1 MAVFQEQDALIIP
14 TDVFGAEPSTDAGYA
29 REVVALTL
37 ASGDTVNVG
46 RLLVINDV
54 EKTAR
59 FAVAADVFDTV
70 GGTVVTT
77 TRLGIFLGRDLNTNG
92 AGHRSYL
99 EASFTEDGATVNVVV
114 IDRGYGSGQVAEG
127 YLHLGE
133 ASVPA
138 SFFHNQTADVQKA
151 LRTKLKLE
159 NGFKVQRQVKPLLA
173 IV

>member
-29 REVVALTL
+29 REVVTLTL

-46 RLLVINDV
+46 RLLVIDDV

-59 FAVAADVFDTV
+59 FAVAADIEAT
-70 GGTVVTT
+70 GAVVTT

-99 EASFTEDGATVNVVV
+99 EASFAEDGAELDVVV

-133 ASVPA
+133 ASLPA

-159 NGFKVQRQVKPLLA
+159 NGFKMQRQVKPLLA

>member
-29 REVVALTL
+29 REVVTLTL

-46 RLLVINDV
+46 RLLVIDDV

-59 FAVAADVFDTV
+59 FAVAADIEAAGD
-70 GGTVVTT
+70 VVTT
-77 TRLGIFLGRDLNTNG
+77 TRLGIFLGRSLNTNG

-99 EASFTEDGATVNVVV
+99 EASFAEDGAELDVVV

-138 SFFHNQTADVQKA
+138 SFFHNQTTDVQKA
-151 LRTKLKLE
+151 LRAKLKLE
-159 NGFKVQRQVKPLLA
+159 NGFEVQRQVKPLLA

>member
-29 REVVALTL
+29 REVVTLTL

-46 RLLVINDV
+46 RLLVIDDV

-59 FAVAADVFDTV
+59 FAVAADIEAT
-70 GGTVVTT
+70 GAVVTT

-99 EASFTEDGATVNVVV
+99 EASFAEDGAELDVVV

-138 SFFHNQTADVQKA
+138 SFFHNQTTDVQKA

-159 NGFKVQRQVKPLLA
+159 NGFKMQRQVKPLLA

>member
-29 REVVALTL
+29 REVVTLTL
-37 ASGDTVNVG
+37 SSGDTVNVG
-46 RLLVINDV
+46 RLLVVDDV
-54 EKTAR
+54 AKTAR
-59 FAVAADVFDTV
+59 FAVAADVYDADEEEL
-70 GGTVVTT
+70 VTT
-77 TRLGIFLGRDLNTNG
+77 TRLAIFLGRDLNTNG

-99 EASFTEDGATVNVVV
+99 EASFAEDGATVNVVV

-127 YLHLGE
+127 YLHLG
-133 ASVPA
+133 AATATA

-151 LRTKLKLE
+151 IRAKLKLE
-159 NGFKVQRQVKPLLA
+159 NGFKMQRQVKPLLA

>member
-29 REVVALTL
+29 REVVTLTL

-46 RLLVINDV
+46 RLLVIDDV

-59 FAVAADVFDTV
+59 FAVAADIDAA
-70 GGTVVTT
+70 GEVVTT
-77 TRLGIFLGRDLNTNG
+77 TRLGIFLGRSLNTNG

-99 EASFTEDGATVNVVV
+99 EASFAEDGAELDVVV

-138 SFFHNQTADVQKA
+138 SFFHNQTTALQKA
-151 LRTKLKLE
+151 LRAKLKLE
-159 NGFKVQRQVKPLLA
+159 NGFEVQRQVKPLLA

>member
-29 REVVALTL
+29 REVVTLTL

-46 RLLVINDV
+46 RLLVIDDV

-59 FAVAADVFDTV
+59 FAVAADIEAA
-70 GGTVVTT
+70 GEVVTT

-99 EASFTEDGATVNVVV
+99 EASFAEDGAELDVVV

-133 ASVPA
+133 ATVPA

-159 NGFKVQRQVKPLLA
+159 NGFKMQRQVKPLLA

>member
-29 REVVALTL
+29 REVVTLTL

-46 RLLVINDV
+46 RLLVIDDV

-59 FAVAADVFDTV
+59 FAVAADVFATDA
-70 GGTVVTT
+70 VVTT

-99 EASFTEDGATVNVVV
+99 EASFAEDGEELDVVV

-133 ASVPA
+133 ATVPA
-138 SFFHNQTADVQKA
+138 SFFHNQSADVQKA
-151 LRTKLKLE
+151 IRTKLKLE
-159 NGFKVQRQVKPLLA
+159 NGFKMQRQVKPLLA

>member
-29 REVVALTL
+29 REVVTLTL

-46 RLLVINDV
+46 RLLVIDDV

-59 FAVAADVFDTV
+59 FAVAADVFATDA
-70 GGTVVTT
+70 VVTT

-99 EASFTEDGATVNVVV
+99 EASFAEDGAELDVVV

-133 ASVPA
+133 ATEPA

-159 NGFKVQRQVKPLLA
+159 NGFKMQRQVKPLLA

>member
-29 REVVALTL
+29 REVVTLTL

-46 RLLVINDV
+46 RLVVIDDV

-59 FAVAADVFDTV
+59 FAVAADIEAT
-70 GGTVVTT
+70 GAVVTT

-99 EASFTEDGATVNVVV
+99 EASFAEDGATVNVVV

-159 NGFKVQRQVKPLLA
+159 NGFKMQRQVKPLLA

>member
-46 RLLVINDV
+46 RLVVIDDV

-59 FAVAADVFDTV
+59 FAVAADIEAT
-70 GGTVVTT
+70 GEVVTT

-99 EASFTEDGATVNVVV
+99 EASFAEDGAELDVVV
-114 IDRGYGSGQVAEG
+114 IDRGSGSGQVAEG

-138 SFFHNQTADVQKA
+138 SFFHNQTTDVQKA

-159 NGFKVQRQVKPLLA
+159 NGFKMQRQVKPLLA

>member
-29 REVVALTL
+29 REVVTLTL

-46 RLLVINDV
+46 RLLVIDDV

-59 FAVAADVFDTV
+59 FAVAADIEDA
-70 GGTVVTT
+70 GEVVTT
-77 TRLGIFLGRDLNTNG
+77 TRLGIFLGRSLNTNG

-99 EASFTEDGATVNVVV
+99 EASFAEDGAEVDVVV

-138 SFFHNQTADVQKA
+138 SFFHNQTTDVQKA

-159 NGFKVQRQVKPLLA
+159 NGFEVQRQVKPLLA

>member
-29 REVVALTL
+29 REVVTLTL

-46 RLLVINDV
+46 RLLVIDDV

-59 FAVAADVFDTV
+59 FAVAADIEAT
-70 GGTVVTT
+70 GAVVTT

-99 EASFTEDGATVNVVV
+99 EASFAEDGAELDVVV

-159 NGFKVQRQVKPLLA
+159 NGFKMQRQVKPLLA

>member
-29 REVVALTL
+29 REVVTLTL

-46 RLLVINDV
+46 RLLVIDDV

-59 FAVAADVFDTV
+59 FAVAADIEAT
-70 GGTVVTT
+70 GEVVTT

-99 EASFTEDGATVNVVV
+99 EASFAEDGASVNVVV

-133 ASVPA
+133 ASLPA

-151 LRTKLKLE
+151 IRTKLKLE
-159 NGFKVQRQVKPLLA
+159 NGFKMQRQVKPLLA

>member
-29 REVVALTL
+29 REVVTLTL
-37 ASGDTVNVG
+37 TSGDTVNVG
-46 RLLVINDV
+46 RLLVIDDV
-54 EKTAR
+54 AKTAR
-59 FAVAADVFDTV
+59 FAVAADVFAND
-70 GGTVVTT
+70 TVVTT

-92 AGHRSYL
+92 SGHRSHL
-99 EASFTEDGATVNVVV
+99 EASFAEDGAKVNVVV

-133 ASVPA
+133 ATVPA

-151 LRTKLKLE
+151 IRTKLKLE
-159 NGFKVQRQVKPLLA
+159 NGFKMQRQVKPLLA

>member
-29 REVVALTL
+29 REVVTLTL

-46 RLLVINDV
+46 RLLVIDDV

-59 FAVAADVFDTV
+59 FAVAADIEAA
-70 GGTVVTT
+70 GEVVTT
-77 TRLGIFLGRDLNTNG
+77 TRLGIFLGRSLNTNG

-99 EASFTEDGATVNVVV
+99 EASFAEDGAEVDVVV

-138 SFFHNQTADVQKA
+138 SFFHNQTTDLQKA
-151 LRTKLKLE
+151 LRAKLKLE
-159 NGFKVQRQVKPLLA
+159 NGFEVQRQVKPLLA

>member
-1 MAVFQEQDALIIP
+1 MAVFQEQDTLIIP

-29 REVVALTL
+29 REVVTLTL

-46 RLLVINDV
+46 RLVVIDDV

-59 FAVAADVFDTV
+59 FAVAADIEAT
-70 GGTVVTT
+70 GEVVTT

-99 EASFTEDGATVNVVV
+99 EASFAEDGAELDVVV

-133 ASVPA
+133 ASLPA

-151 LRTKLKLE
+151 IRTKLKLE
-159 NGFKVQRQVKPLLA
+159 NGFKMQRQVKPLLA

>member
-29 REVVALTL
+29 REVVTLTL

-46 RLLVINDV
+46 RLLVVDDV

-59 FAVAADVFDTV
+59 FAVAADIFAT
-70 GGTVVTT
+70 GAVVET
-77 TRLGIFLGRDLNTNG
+77 TRLAIFLGRDLNTNG

-99 EASFTEDGATVNVVV
+99 EASFAEDGAEVDVVV

-138 SFFHNQTADVQKA
+138 SFYHNQTADVQKA
-151 LRTKLKLE
+151 LRAKLKLE